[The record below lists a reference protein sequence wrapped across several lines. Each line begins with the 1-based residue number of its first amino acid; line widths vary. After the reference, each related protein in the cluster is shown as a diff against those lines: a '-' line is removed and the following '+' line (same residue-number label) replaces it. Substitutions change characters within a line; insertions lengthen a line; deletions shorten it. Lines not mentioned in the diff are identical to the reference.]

1 MDMNDGLLAIIA
13 GLLGSILTVIVTKGL
28 DIFQKKYEYKIE
40 LKKQFFIKKLQ
51 AGETAMIQYT
61 HLSVALQQLSMLYT
75 EHDKLQTGINQN
87 LKENFLEQIN
97 SKLEIINSTS
107 LILSSSVGLYF
118 DFKSNVYETK
128 IFTIISEKVAALSN
142 FIDSANF
149 AYENYTKTAGIK
161 EEDQAFEKYEA
172 EYDKLISAMKDIGML
187 YKQIDDEVHCQMKQ
201 MRNDM
206 RKYE

>member
-1 MDMNDGLLAIIA
+1 MNDGLLAIIA

-61 HLSVALQQLSMLYT
+61 HLSVALQQLSMLYI

-97 SKLEIINSTS
+97 SKLEFINSTS

-118 DFKSNVYETK
+118 DFKSNVYEAK
-128 IFTIISEKVAALSN
+128 IFTIISEKVDVLSN

-149 AYENYTKTAGIK
+149 AYENYTKTSDIK
-161 EEDQAFEKYEA
+161 EKDQAFEKYEV
-172 EYDKLISAMKDIGML
+172 EYDKLIRAMKDIGIL
-187 YKQIDDEVHCQMKQ
+187 YKQIDDEVHVQMKQ